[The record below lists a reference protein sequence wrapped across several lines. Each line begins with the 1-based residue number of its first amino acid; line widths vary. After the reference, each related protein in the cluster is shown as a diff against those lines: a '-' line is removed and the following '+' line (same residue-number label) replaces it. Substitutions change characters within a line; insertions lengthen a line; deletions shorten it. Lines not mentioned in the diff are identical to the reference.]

1 MMKLYKAGITGTGSF
16 LPEKKLTNSQL
27 ESIVET
33 SDEWIVK
40 RTGIRE
46 RRILEDFVP
55 LADIAA
61 EASFKAINDAG
72 LSPSDIE
79 LIIASTCTPDYLSP
93 SLSCMVQ
100 GKIGAK
106 NAAAFDVNAACTGF
120 VYALQTG
127 RQFIENGAC
136 KNILIVSAEALSRV
150 TDFTDRK
157 TCVLFGDGAG
167 AVVLSRVDEET
178 GIDAA
183 SLGAAGE
190 NGHVLTI
197 PLLYASDTDIQNRN
211 EGKKQV
217 IWMDGS
223 EVFTFASRIM
233 AEATKSVLDN
243 AGVEMKEIKYIFPH
257 QANMRILQNAAKRLD
272 ITMDKIYSNLEYT
285 GNISSASIPVC
296 LDEASNKG
304 LLKKGDK
311 IVMVAFGGGLTYGS
325 VLLTWSR

>member
-1 MMKLYKAGITGTGSF
+1 MMKPFKAGITGTGSI

-46 RRILEDFVP
+46 RHILEDDVP
-55 LADIAA
+55 LAKIAA
-61 EASFKAINDAG
+61 EASVKAIEDAG
-72 LSPSDIE
+72 LNPVDIE
-79 LIIASTCTPDYLSP
+79 LIIASTCTPDYLTP
-93 SLSCMVQ
+93 SLACTVQ
-100 GKIGAK
+100 GEIGAK

-127 RQFIENGAC
+127 RQYIENGTC
-136 KNILIVSAEALSRV
+136 KNILIVSAEALSRA

-167 AVVLSRVDEET
+167 AVILSKVDDGTGVEE
-178 GIDAA
+178 AC
-183 SLGAAGE
+183 LGAVGDNAD
-190 NGHVLTI
+190 VLTL
-197 PLLYASDTDIQNRN
+197 PCLYASDADIEKRN

-217 IWMDGS
+217 LWMDGS

-233 AEATKSVLDN
+233 SEATKNVLDS
-243 AGVEMKEIKYIFPH
+243 AGNEMGQIKYIFPH

-272 ITMDKIYSNLEYT
+272 VSMDKIYSNLEYT

-296 LDEASNKG
+296 LDEASKKG

-311 IVMVAFGGGLTYGS
+311 IIMVAFGGGLTYGS
-325 VLLTWSR
+325 ALLTWSK

>member
-1 MMKLYKAGITGTGSF
+1 MMKPYRAGIIGTGSI

-46 RRILEDFVP
+46 RHILDDGIP
-55 LADIAA
+55 LAKIAA
-61 EASFKAINDAG
+61 EASVKAIDDAG
-72 LSPSDIE
+72 LNPIDIE
-79 LIIASTCTPDYLSP
+79 LIIASTCTPDYLTP

-100 GKIGAK
+100 GEIGAK
-106 NAAAFDVNAACTGF
+106 KAAAFDVNAACTGF

-127 RQFIENGAC
+127 RQFIENGIY
-136 KNILIVSAEALSRV
+136 KNVLIVSAEALSRV

-167 AVVLSRVDEET
+167 AVILSKVDDNT
-178 GIDAA
+178 GLEAA
-183 SLGAAGE
+183 CLGAV
-190 NGHVLTI
+190 GHDANVLTL
-197 PLLYASDTDIQNRN
+197 PFLYTSDTDIEKRN
-211 EGKKQV
+211 AGKKQV

-233 AEATKSVLDN
+233 SEATKNVLDS
-243 AGVEMKEIKYIFPH
+243 AVTEIEQIKYIFPH

-272 ITMDKIYSNLEYT
+272 VSMDRIYSNLEYT

-296 LDEASNKG
+296 LDEASKKG

-311 IVMVAFGGGLTYGS
+311 IIMVAFGGGLTYGS
-325 VLLTWSR
+325 ALLTWSK